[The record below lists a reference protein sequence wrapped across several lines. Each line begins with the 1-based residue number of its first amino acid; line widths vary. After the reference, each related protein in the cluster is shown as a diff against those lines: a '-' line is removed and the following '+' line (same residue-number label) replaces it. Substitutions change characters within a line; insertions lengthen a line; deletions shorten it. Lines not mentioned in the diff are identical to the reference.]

1 MSYLKKSGFLK
12 HFFKSAPLII
22 LFIAVLNEFDA
33 NYFGI
38 PFLSVN
44 LAFILIFFWTLKNIE
59 QFGYGY
65 IFLAGIINDVVTGSP
80 LGLSSFLYM
89 LICVAT
95 AYFRK
100 ITLRPNITKDWLFFL
115 ITISCVNSVYYIIS
129 SYFFDVSIDYRF
141 LLTNNLATFLI
152 FFLFY
157 IIFNA
162 YYKKFFRKSD
172 VWWKW

>member
-1 MSYLKKSGFLK
+1 MNYFEKSGVLKYFLK
-12 HFFKSAPLII
+12 LLPLII

-38 PFLSVN
+38 PFLSFN

-59 QFGYGY
+59 HFGYGF
-65 IFLAGIINDVVTGSP
+65 IFLAGIINDVVTGTP

-89 LICVAT
+89 LICGAT

-115 ITISCVNSVYYIIS
+115 LTISCVNSIYYIIS
-129 SYFFDVSIDYRF
+129 SYFFSVSIDYRY

-157 IIFNA
+157 IIFNI

>member
-1 MSYLKKSGFLK
+1 MNYFEKSGVLK
-12 HFFKSAPLII
+12 YFFKLLPLII

-38 PFLSVN
+38 PFLSFN

-59 QFGYGY
+59 YFGYGF
-65 IFLAGIINDVVTGSP
+65 IFLAGIINDVVTGTP

-89 LICVAT
+89 LICGAT

-115 ITISCVNSVYYIIS
+115 VTISCVNSIYYIIS
-129 SYFFDVSIDYRF
+129 SYFFDVSIDYRY

-157 IIFNA
+157 IIFNI
-162 YYKKFFRKSD
+162 YFKKFFRKSD
-172 VWWKW
+172 V

>member
-1 MSYLKKSGFLK
+1 MNYFEKSGVFKYFLK
-12 HFFKSAPLII
+12 LLPLII

-33 NYFGI
+33 NYFGS
-38 PFLSVN
+38 PFLSFN
-44 LAFILIFFWTLKNIE
+44 LAFILIFFWTLNNIE
-59 QFGYGY
+59 QFGFGF
-65 IFLAGIINDVVTGSP
+65 IFLAGIINDVVTGTP

-89 LICVAT
+89 LICGAT

-115 ITISCVNSVYYIIS
+115 VTISCVNSIYYIIS
-129 SYFFDVSIDYRF
+129 SYFFDVSIDYRY

-157 IIFNA
+157 IIFNI

-172 VWWKW
+172 V